1 LYPSAQAR
9 QGQISDTIN
18 VWDIGANATPGGS
31 PEDPALLFTIFRP
44 GVGVAGTNGRW
55 HSTVSHGMAKS
66 SSWDGSRVGGAEPEC
81 EATHPDIDKSM
92 FFYDGTSGTKL
103 GTWVL
108 PRPQSVA
115 ENCTIHNYNMVP
127 LRSGRYVAV
136 SGNYQAGTWATD
148 FTDPSTRSRS
158 AGPTRR
164 RRHPVANRSTNSGA
178 PGRRTGTTTSSTN
191 RRSPRESTFS
201 GSVAPRRAAR
211 SACHT

>member
-44 GVGVAGTNGRW
+44 GVGVAGTQWSLALHRL
-55 HSTVSHGMAKS
+55 T
-66 SSWDGSRVGGAEPEC
+66 WDGEVIVVGWEPGGGAEPEC

-92 FFYDGTSGTKL
+92 LFYDGTSGTKL

-136 SGNYQAGTWATD
+136 SGN
-148 FTDPSTRSRS
+148 
-158 AGPTRR
+158 
-164 RRHPVANRSTNSGA
+164 
-178 PGRRTGTTTSSTN
+178 
-191 RRSPRESTFS
+191 
-201 GSVAPRRAAR
+201 
-211 SACHT
+211 